1 VNRIPIEIWALALV
15 SISLSAAAQILMKLG
30 MIDRDAT
37 AAEALVDK
45 VLAVALNPYVVAGL
59 GCYGLSAALWLVVL
73 SKLPL
78 SAAYPLVA
86 LAIVMVI
93 VASNLLLG
101 EVVSPIR
108 IAGSALIVLGVV
120 LVGLGG

>member
-1 VNRIPIEIWALALV
+1 MNQIPIETWGLALV

-30 MIDRDAT
+30 MAGRDA
-37 AAEALVDK
+37 AAVETLVDK
-45 VLAVALNPYVVAGL
+45 VLAVALNPHVVVGL
-59 GCYGLSAALWLVVL
+59 GCYGFSAVLWLAVL

-93 VASNLLLG
+93 AASNLLLG
-101 EVVSPIR
+101 EAVSPIR
-108 IAGSALIVLGVV
+108 IAGSALIVLGVA
-120 LVGLGG
+120 LIGLSN